1 MILGLGIATG
11 FSATIFLE
19 VVIGIVIFSIA
30 FRDKRR

>member
-1 MILGLGIATG
+1 MLFGVGVATG

-19 VVIGIVIFSIA
+19 AVIATIVFLIA